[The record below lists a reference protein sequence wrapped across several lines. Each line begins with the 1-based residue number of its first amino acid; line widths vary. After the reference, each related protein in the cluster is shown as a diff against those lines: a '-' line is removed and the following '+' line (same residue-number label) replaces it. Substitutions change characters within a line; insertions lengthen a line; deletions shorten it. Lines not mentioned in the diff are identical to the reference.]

1 MTIPA
6 LDTERLRLRELRP
19 DDIPALFRLFSDLR
33 VMRYWSFT
41 PLTDLAGAERYL
53 ATMKSESARGDLLQ
67 WGIEPRGGV
76 EIIGQVTLRHISR
89 PNERAEVGF
98 ALGGDHHGR
107 GYAREAV
114 RTVLDY
120 AFGPM
125 ALYRIEAD
133 VDPRNAASLRLLESL
148 GFRREGVL
156 RSRWFVGGER
166 CDSVMLGLHRDEWSD
181 ATRQGTA

>member
-1 MTIPA
+1 MPELTSA
-6 LDTERLRLRELRP
+6 RLRLRQLGAE
-19 DDIPALFRLFSDLR
+19 DIPALFRLFSDLR

-53 ATMKSESARGDLLQ
+53 AAMQSESARGDLLQ
-67 WGIEPRGGV
+67 WGIEPQGGA

-89 PNERAEVGF
+89 ANERAEVGF

-114 RTVLDY
+114 GAVLDF

-125 ALYRIEAD
+125 ALYRVEAD

-148 GFRREGVL
+148 GFRREGLL

-166 CDSVMLGLHRDEWSD
+166 CDSVMLGLHREEWG
-181 ATRQGTA
+181 R